1 MFSSDSEDDYYGNTT
16 KRLQYLK
23 NKYSEDKIDSA
34 NLLKDSVQPD
44 SEACCS
50 TAVNTSNTSSSKPN
64 VETKISLLDDSLL
77 ENESFEDRI
86 IQSMRQSR
94 AQKMKETLT
103 NFLSRSL
110 TFKKKGKEAKGG
122 RGSKSQSKLSK
133 HNSSTEF
140 SPNTLNVASKRRSIA
155 QRVQGSCRG
164 RGSKSQSKL
173 SKHTQDSDT
182 EFSHNNLYVAPMRR
196 SIAQRVQGSCSRN
209 TRQTRKR
216 GTRNVENIQIQ
227 SETTTSQTVYPTY
240 SVGNTAEYQDLSE
253 NVHLFNTKPL
263 TQEVYDP
270 LDENEELSVKVYWR
284 SSEVVRFTIR
294 KFQKILQI
302 FEFFAEKE
310 NVTRD
315 RLLFLYNDRI
325 LKPHY
330 TPDKINYKITKF
342 IEGGLIPSAPILD
355 DSIISHGFSHE
366 ELGNGLKLKF
376 QCQNIKKPLVLY
388 VQKEEK
394 LLQAMVKCAEHFE
407 KPLNALKFVFDGDAI
422 SGSMTPDELDLEG
435 DECIDVKFVS

>member
-140 SPNTLNVASKRRSIA
+140 SPNTLNVASK
-155 QRVQGSCRG
+155 
-164 RGSKSQSKL
+164 
-173 SKHTQDSDT
+173 
-182 EFSHNNLYVAPMRR
+182 RR